1 MQPLDSLVVSENL
14 ESYARDRLAESD
26 FFAGLSSGQIN
37 PGHVRDV
44 FGQYHL
50 WRSRFYRWFGICLVK
65 SVPSG
70 DALDAPRV
78 LGELITC
85 LEREIKGDHHRQALS
100 FLAALGIDNPARIR
114 ALPVTDAYAESF
126 LQCYFPADRTGDEAL
141 AALAGQ
147 ELIAPGRDEII
158 TSALPRHYGITSG
171 LEFFSL
177 HAEFNAEHFR
187 ALWETLANGTR
198 ADIRTLIEAAR
209 LEIWEHIT
217 FWDDVY
223 SIILGVRHERTVI
236 HDAALVIPALPN
248 RQMKTG

>member
-1 MQPLDSLVVSENL
+1 MQPLDSLVVSESL

-44 FGQYHL
+44 FGQYYL

-65 SVPSG
+65 SVPSRN
-70 DALDAPRV
+70 ALNAPRV

-126 LQCYFPADRTGDEAL
+126 LQCYFRADRTRPRRDHHQRASRAL
-141 AALAGQ
+141 RHRVRPRVLQ
-147 ELIAPGRDEII
+147 PAPRVQGG
-158 TSALPRHYGITSG
+158 ALPDPMGSARQWHRGRHSMPYRGGQAGDLGTYHLLGRCI
-171 LEFFSL
+171 
-177 HAEFNAEHFR
+177 FNDSRRPA
-187 ALWETLANGTR
+187 R
-198 ADIRTLIEAAR
+198 AD
-209 LEIWEHIT
+209 
-217 FWDDVY
+217 
-223 SIILGVRHERTVI
+223 RHSQRGI
-236 HDAALVIPALPN
+236 SHCGLA
-248 RQMKTG
+248 